1 MIRDDA
7 MRKKHRERVIEM
19 IASERCSTDLTDGFC
34 GPRDGK
40 CRYDGKSYRR
50 DCMAQARS
58 IMLSIESRGVR
69 VVWIYDPAITED
81 INIRAEREHD

>member
-7 MRKKHRERVIEM
+7 MRKNHRERAIET

-40 CRYDGKSYRR
+40 CRYDDHKYHPN
-50 DCMAQARS
+50 CMRQAES
-58 IMLSIESRGVR
+58 IMRMIESRGVR